1 MDVDDDNNG
10 GDPGPFRPKF
20 LVTTWTQG
28 GLNLRAY
35 FTEHGDPQWLFERVH
50 QHLKAKCEG
59 GAYLRKNLEGLQ
71 ETLREF
77 GVPPG
82 DLSYRPHLDF
92 KGFADIP
99 FLPGQA
105 QKAFL

>member
-35 FTEHGDPQWLFERVH
+35 FTEHGDPQWLCQLHIEVSFGQVACS
-50 QHLKAKCEG
+50 LTSAKFSVLMTSCTCKVAEI
-59 GAYLRKNLEGLQ
+59 GLPASV
-71 ETLREF
+71 T
-77 GVPPG
+77 
-82 DLSYRPHLDF
+82 SIASLDC
-92 KGFADIP
+92 P
-99 FLPGQA
+99 F
-105 QKAFL
+105 